1 MWREAVAR
9 THGAGLRV
17 VTASDVRAH
26 TTIGAAFKGV
36 PSRDERLKPT

>member
-9 THGAGLRV
+9 TQSRFARV

-26 TTIGAAFKGV
+26 TTSGALIKGAS
-36 PSRDERLKPT
+36 SRELGLQRT